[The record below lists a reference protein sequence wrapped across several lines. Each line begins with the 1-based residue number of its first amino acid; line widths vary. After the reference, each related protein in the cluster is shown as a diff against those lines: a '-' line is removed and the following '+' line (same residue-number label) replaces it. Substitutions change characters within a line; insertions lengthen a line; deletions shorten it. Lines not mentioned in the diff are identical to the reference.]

1 MDEEMATFWLQHL
14 SHERMW
20 ADFCTMNSKIQHK
33 ITSAVPSSCER
44 HGPEPSGSR
53 VQSSWLHGTA
63 LVMGERCSCRR
74 GRDKKHKNGNGTGP
88 EEPYLGVD
96 GFKNLEEGSIPSLQI

>member
-1 MDEEMATFWLQHL
+1 
-14 SHERMW
+14 
-20 ADFCTMNSKIQHK
+20 MNSKIQHK

-53 VQSSWLHGTA
+53 VQ
-63 LVMGERCSCRR
+63 RCSCRR
-74 GRDKKHKNGNGTGP
+74 GMDEKHKNGNGMGP